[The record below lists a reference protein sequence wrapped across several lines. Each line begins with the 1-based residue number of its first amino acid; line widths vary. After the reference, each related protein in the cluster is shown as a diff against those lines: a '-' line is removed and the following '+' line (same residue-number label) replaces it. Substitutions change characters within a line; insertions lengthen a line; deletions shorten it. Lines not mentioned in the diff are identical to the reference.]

1 MQKKRLRLLLHNTF
15 TSSQADI
22 AFAWPGGGRSS
33 TCMVSERTVVSSHLV
48 GCSGM
53 CAKGRGGARGGCYR
67 GWPGGRRCD
76 LRCSSGKHEH
86 VVTGTSCN
94 LARLP
99 TAHLSHLPQYVRYDC
114 TRPASVSWEICV
126 ADGDG
131 VRTAA
136 SVHELGGRLRQQKRL
151 L

>member
-1 MQKKRLRLLLHNTF
+1 
-15 TSSQADI
+15 
-22 AFAWPGGGRSS
+22 
-33 TCMVSERTVVSSHLV
+33 
-48 GCSGM
+48 M
-53 CAKGRGGARGGCYR
+53 CAKGRGGARGGCDR
-67 GWPGGRRCD
+67 GWPGGSGCD
-76 LRCSSGKHEH
+76 LLCSSKHEH